1 MAENYKLKPLI
12 HHINDNIRISSSS
25 NSESDMKE
33 NTHEIVM
40 DLNESI
46 NILNLN
52 DEEPKPEP
60 ILRSSTLSK
69 ILQPILK
76 KIQKK

>member
-12 HHINDNIRISSSS
+12 HHINGNLHISGSS
-25 NSESDMKE
+25 NRESDMEE
-33 NTHEIVM
+33 NTHEMVM

-52 DEEPKPEP
+52 DEEPKP
-60 ILRSSTLSK
+60 
-69 ILQPILK
+69 
-76 KIQKK
+76 